1 MDWSRRAGVALVAAA
16 VAFTTAGPA
25 GAGAAG
31 ATSPPTSPAAAA
43 AASGGYQ
50 ALSPARLLDTRATGT
65 TVDGVSKGG
74 GPLGPGATRTVKV
87 TGRGGVPTTGVA
99 AVVLNVTAVKATTSA
114 YVTVFPAGETRPNA
128 SNINVVAG
136 DVSPNA
142 VVVKVGASGSVSL
155 FLSAGSSDMLAD
167 VAGYYP
173 ADGSFTSLSPGRL
186 LDTRASGATV
196 DGQARAGGAI
206 GAGATRDLQVAGRYG
221 IPTTGVDAVVL
232 NVTGVRP
239 TAGTYLSVWPNG
251 SSRPNASNLN
261 LAAGET
267 KPNLVVAKL
276 GSSGKVSFFNASGK
290 VDVLADVAGWIPTGT
305 SYSALTPARLLDTR
319 PTGATVDGL
328 NQRSGAVG
336 AGKSVTIQVTGR
348 DGIPSSGVSAVVL
361 NVTGV
366 GPTASTYVTAYP
378 TGEPQPNASNLNLV
392 RGETRPNLV
401 FVKVGTGGK
410 VSLFNAGGSV
420 NLLADVAG
428 WFADGTTPA
437 APTVT
442 TTSLPGATKGTAY
455 SQTLAAS
462 GGTTPYTWSVT
473 SGTLP
478 AGLSLASAT
487 GVISG
492 TPTTVESKTFTVQVK
507 DAGALTDTQSL
518 TLSVTDGPPGPQITT
533 TTLANATVGSGYDVA
548 VTATGGTTP
557 YAWSVTSG
565 SLPGGLTLGGSTGRI
580 TGTPTSTGT
589 SFFTVQVR
597 DAAAKVDVQQ
607 LSIVVNP
614 VGNSTIKGTVTDTS
628 ATPKALAG
636 VRVILRSTRRA
647 ISRETT
653 TTATGAYAFEKL
665 PATSD
670 YTVCF
675 SGASA
680 TGGTTDA
687 TGYAASCHAE
697 NTAFGTPGH
706 LDLPASTTRTVNRAL
721 KAGGAVSGTV
731 VNSAATPAGV
741 AGISVSASESSGS
754 YSSPF
759 PGSATTATS
768 GAWVIKGLRPGTYEV
783 CFDTFSA
790 NFTATSGT
798 GYLDECWNDQ
808 RSSGTPTPV
817 VVTAGATKTGVN
829 AALAAGGAVTGKVTD
844 TTTGLP
850 LAGVSVQV
858 SGESFGFATTSA
870 TGLWT
875 VRGLETGTYEVCF
888 DDFGDVTG
896 GSPNGYL
903 AECWDDQTSGSST
916 EVAVTAGATKT
927 GINAGLLAGARIT
940 GKVTSPAA
948 AAIPNVGV
956 DLYES
961 DGGYVTSARTGADG
975 TYALKGVVAGSG
987 YKVCFGPNDDTWAG
1001 ECWNDK
1007 PNLDTANGINVA
1019 AGGTTANINAVLA
1032 LGGTITGKVIESG
1045 GTSKPLGDVQVSVSS
1060 TATDSF
1066 GFVRTA
1072 SDGTYRVAGLTPGTD
1087 YRVCFSGR
1095 NGTGGANDVRGYVD
1109 ECWNDKA
1116 AGSGDAVTVTGG
1128 GTVANINAAL
1138 APAGAVSGKVTQ
1150 ASSTKPLAGVTVTAR
1165 STTGFT
1171 TERAVTDVDGTY
1183 TINVLVPASNYQ
1195 VCFTQTYG
1203 GNGGT
1208 NDALGYVEQCWQN
1221 KPIGQASTPVVVTG
1235 ASTRT
1240 GVNAA
1245 LLDAGGITGTVTDA
1259 GTGKLRGVEVTL
1271 SMGTS
1276 TSQSVLTGADG
1287 TYRING
1293 VAPGTAYVVCFDAE
1307 AALGGAADNVG
1318 YLSECWNDKPIT
1330 KVGANPVA
1338 VTSGVATANINAS
1351 LSPASGISGVVTE
1364 AGSGKPLEDVFVQVE
1379 SDALNVF
1386 EFATTSATGA
1396 WSVKGLP
1403 VGTDYTV
1410 CFDPSSATGGTSTTG
1425 HIEQCWNNKPDALTA
1440 TKVATTAGAMKTGV
1454 GASLVAAGGISGKV
1468 TAATG
1473 GAALGGVDV
1482 FVSRAAGPGFG
1493 FATTA
1498 ADGTWKVTG
1507 LAAATDW
1514 VVCFESATVGGVS
1527 YFGEC
1532 WNDQPDE
1539 STATKVTV
1547 TAGAVVP
1554 NVNGTLGTAGGISG
1568 KVTAQTGGAA
1578 LPDVDV
1584 IVSSDTTSTF
1594 EFASTAADG
1603 SYTVPGLRPATDYVV
1618 CFGETTI
1625 AGVTYFGECWNNQ
1638 PDESTAT
1645 KVTVTGGATTAN
1657 INGTLGTAGG
1667 ISGKVTAASGGAA
1680 LADVD
1685 VTVQSD
1691 TTFAFESAT
1700 TAADGTWSV
1709 TGLPPATDYVVCFD
1723 GFAATGGPSSTGY
1736 GFECWDNQADES
1748 TATKVTVASGTTKT
1762 GVNAA
1767 LDATP

>member
-1 MDWSRRAGVALVAAA
+1 MNWTRRSGAVLVAAA
-16 VAFTTAGPA
+16 VAFTTTGPA
-25 GAGAAG
+25 GAA
-31 ATSPPTSPAAAA
+31 SPPPAPAKAAAA
-43 AASGGYQ
+43 AATGGYV
-50 ALSPARLLDTRATGT
+50 ALSPARLLDTRGAGT
-65 TVDGVSKGG
+65 TVDGQSRGG

-186 LDTRASGATV
+186 LDTRASGTTV
-196 DGQARAGGAI
+196 DGQAKAGGAI
-206 GAGATRDLQVAGRYG
+206 GAGGTRDLQVAGRYG

-239 TAGTYLSVWPNG
+239 TAGTYLSVWPTG
-251 SSRPNASNLN
+251 SARPNASNLN

-276 GSSGKVSFFNASGK
+276 GTGGKVSFFNAGGK

-319 PTGATVDGL
+319 PTGTTVDGL

-336 AGKSVTIQVTGR
+336 AGSSVNIQVTGR
-348 DGIPSSGVSAVVL
+348 HGIPSTGVSAVVL

-378 TGEPQPNASNLNLV
+378 TGEPRPNASNLNLV

-428 WFADGTTPA
+428 WFGEGSTTPG
-437 APTVT
+437 PTVT
-442 TTSLPGATKGTAY
+442 TTSLVGATVGSAY

-462 GGTTPYTWSVT
+462 GGATPYTWSLASGTLPAGLALAPSTGLISGTPTTAETKTFTVQVKDAGGLTATKSLTITVSPAPPGPQITTTTLTNATVGSGYDVAITATGGTTPYTWSVT

-478 AGLSLASAT
+478 TGLSL
-487 GVISG
+487 
-492 TPTTVESKTFTVQVK
+492 
-507 DAGALTDTQSL
+507 GA
-518 TLSVTDGPPGPQITT
+518 
-533 TTLANATVGSGYDVA
+533 
-548 VTATGGTTP
+548 
-557 YAWSVTSG
+557 
-565 SLPGGLTLGGSTGRI
+565 STGRI

-597 DAAAKVDVQQ
+597 DATAKVDAQP
-607 LSIVVNP
+607 LSIIVDP
-614 VGNSTIKGTVTDTS
+614 VGSGTIKGTVTDTS
-628 ATPKALAG
+628 ATPKALTN
-636 VRVILRSTRRA
+636 VRVVLRSTRRA

-653 TTATGAYAFEKL
+653 TVAGAYSFTKL

-670 YTVCF
+670 WTVCF
-675 SGASA
+675 GGANA
-680 TGGTTDA
+680 TGGATDA

-697 NTAFGTPGH
+697 NTATGTPGH
-706 LDLPASTTRTVNRAL
+706 IDLPSAATKTINRAL
-721 KAGGAVSGTV
+721 KAGAAMSGTV
-731 VNSAATPAGV
+731 TNSAATPAGI
-741 AGISVSASESSGS
+741 AGISVSADESASS
-754 YSSPF
+754 YSSIF
-759 PGSATTATS
+759 QDNAVTSTS
-768 GAWVIKGLRPGTYEV
+768 GAWLIKGLRPGTYGV
-783 CFDTFSA
+783 CFDSFSA

-798 GYLDECWNDQ
+798 GWLDECWNDQ
-808 RSSGTPTPV
+808 HGFGVPTPV
-817 VVTAGATKTGVN
+817 VVTAGTTKTGVN

-850 LAGVSVQV
+850 LAGVSVQI
-858 SGESFGFATTSA
+858 SGPSFGFATTSA
-870 TGLWT
+870 TGTWT

-888 DDFGDVTG
+888 DDFGNVTG
-896 GSPNGYL
+896 GAANGYL
-903 AECWDDQTSGSST
+903 GECWNDQPQGSGT

-927 GINAGLLAGARIT
+927 GINAGLLAGGRIT

-948 AAIPNVGV
+948 AAIANVGV
-956 DLYES
+956 DLYEA
-961 DGGYVTSARTGADG
+961 DGGYVTSGRTAADG
-975 TYALKGVVAGSG
+975 TYALKGIVAGTG
-987 YKVCFGPNDDTWAG
+987 YKVCFAPNDDVWSG

-1007 PNLDTANGINVA
+1007 PTLETANGITVA

-1032 LGGTITGKVIESG
+1032 LGGAITGTVSEAT
-1045 GTSKPLGDVQVSVSS
+1045 GTLKKLGDVQVSVSS
-1060 TATDSF
+1060 NTTDTF
-1066 GFVRTA
+1066 GFTRTL
-1072 SDGTYRVAGLTPGTD
+1072 SDGTYRVAGLNPGTD

-1116 AGSGDAVTVTGG
+1116 SGSGDPVTVTGG
-1128 GTVANINAAL
+1128 GTTANINAGL

-1150 ASSTKPLAGVTVTAR
+1150 ASSAKPLAGVSVTAR
-1165 STTGFT
+1165 TATGFT

-1183 TINVLVPASNYQ
+1183 TINVLAPASNYQ
-1195 VCFTQTYG
+1195 VCFSQTFG

-1221 KPIGQASTPVVVTG
+1221 KPLGQTPTAVVVAG

-1245 LLDAGGITGTVTDA
+1245 LADAGGIKGTVTDA
-1259 GTGKLRGVEVTL
+1259 GTGKLRGVEVTV
-1271 SMGTS
+1271 STGTS
-1276 TSQSVLTGADG
+1276 STQSVFTGADG
-1287 TYRING
+1287 TYQVSG
-1293 VAPGTAYVVCFDAE
+1293 VAPGTAYVVCFEAQ

-1318 YLSECWNDKPIT
+1318 YLSECWNNKPFT
-1330 KVGANPVA
+1330 KVGATPVT
-1338 VTSGVATANINAS
+1338 VTAGVATPNINAS

-1364 AGSGKPLEDVFVQVE
+1364 AGSGKPLEDVSVQVE
-1379 SDALNVF
+1379 SDSLNIF
-1386 EFATTSATGA
+1386 EFASTSATGA
-1396 WSVKGLP
+1396 WSVRGLP
-1403 VGTDYTV
+1403 VAADYTV
-1410 CFDPSSATGGTSTTG
+1410 CFDPSFSTGGTSTTG
-1425 HIEQCWNNKPDALTA
+1425 HVEQCWNNKPDVTTA
-1440 TKVATTAGAMKTGV
+1440 TKVATTAGVMKTGV
-1454 GASLVAAGGISGKV
+1454 GASVAAAGGISGKV

-1482 FVSRAAGPGFG
+1482 IVQRATGSGFG

-1514 VVCFESATVGGVS
+1514 VVCFESATVAGLS

-1532 WNDQPDE
+1532 WNNQPDE
-1539 STATKVTV
+1539 TTATKVVV
-1547 TAGAVVP
+1547 TAGAVVA
-1554 NVNGTLGTAGGISG
+1554 NVNGTLERAGTISG

-1578 LPDVDV
+1578 LAGVDV
-1584 IVSSDTTSTF
+1584 SVSNDSTF
-1594 EFASTAADG
+1594 EFATTAADG
-1603 SYTVPGLRPATDYVV
+1603 TYSVPGLAPASDYVV
-1618 CFGETTI
+1618 CFSETTV

-1645 KVTVTGGATTAN
+1645 KVAVTGGATTAN
-1657 INGTLGTAGG
+1657 INGTLGSAGG
-1667 ISGKVTAASGGAA
+1667 MSGKVTAASGGAA
-1680 LADVD
+1680 LDGVE
-1685 VTVQSD
+1685 VTVSSD
-1691 TTFAFESAT
+1691 STFVFEFAT

-1709 TGLPPATDYVVCFD
+1709 PGLPPANDYVVCFD
-1723 GFAATGGPSSTGY
+1723 GTFATGGPSTTGY
-1736 GFECWDNQADES
+1736 AYECWDNQPDES

-1767 LDATP
+1767 LTANP

>member
-1 MDWSRRAGVALVAAA
+1 MDRTRRLGVALVAAA
-16 VAFTTAGPA
+16 VALTTAGPA

-31 ATSPPTSPAAAA
+31 STSPPTPPEAAAA
-43 AASGGYQ
+43 ATGGYQ

-65 TVDGVSKGG
+65 TVDGLSKGG

-114 YVTVFPAGETRPNA
+114 YVTVFPAGEARPNA

-186 LDTRASGATV
+186 LDTRATGTTV
-196 DGQARAGGAI
+196 DGQAKAGGAI
-206 GAGATRDLQVAGRYG
+206 GAGATRDLQVGGRYG

-239 TAGTYLSVWPNG
+239 TVGTYLSVWPTG
-251 SSRPNASNLN
+251 STRPNASNLN

-276 GSSGKVSFFNASGK
+276 GTGGKVSFFNAGGK

-305 SYSALTPARLLDTR
+305 SYNALTPARLLDTR
-319 PTGATVDGL
+319 PTGTTVDGL

-336 AGKSVTIQVTGR
+336 AGASVNVQVTGR
-348 DGIPSSGVSAVVL
+348 HGIPSTGVTAVVL

-378 TGEPQPNASNLNLV
+378 TGEPRPNASNLNLV
-392 RGETRPNLV
+392 RNETRPNLV

-428 WFADGTTPA
+428 WFGDGTSAPT
-437 APTVT
+437 PTVT
-442 TTSLPGATKGTAY
+442 TTSLPGAGVGTSY
-455 SQTLAAS
+455 SQTLAAT
-462 GGTTPYTWSVT
+462 GGKTPYTWSVT

-478 AGLSLASAT
+478 AGLGLAAST

-492 TPTTVESKTFTVQVK
+492 TPTTVETKTFTVQVK
-507 DAGALTDTQSL
+507 DAGGLTDTQSL
-518 TLSVTDGPPGPQITT
+518 TLAVTSGPAGPTIST

-548 VTATGGTTP
+548 ITATGGSTP
-557 YAWSVTSG
+557 YTWSVTSG
-565 SLPGGLTLGGSTGRI
+565 SLPGGLALGTSTGRI
-580 TGTPTSTGT
+580 TGTPTSSGT
-589 SFFTVQVR
+589 SFFTVQVK
-597 DAAAKVDVQQ
+597 DAAAKVDVQP
-607 LSIVVNP
+607 LSIVVDP
-614 VGNSTIKGTVTDTS
+614 MGAGTIKGAATDTS

-647 ISRETT
+647 INRETT
-653 TTATGAYAFEKL
+653 TTAAGAYSFTGL

-675 SGASA
+675 SGANA

-697 NTAFGTPGH
+697 NTAYGTPGH
-706 LDLPASTTRTVNRAL
+706 IDLPAATTRTINRAL

-731 VNSAATPAGV
+731 VNSAATPAGI
-741 AGISVSASESSGS
+741 AGISVSAIESSS
-754 YSSPF
+754 SWSSPF
-759 PGSATTATS
+759 PSGASTSAS
-768 GAWVIKGLRPGTYEV
+768 GAWVIKGLRPGTYGV
-783 CFDTFSA
+783 CFDAFSA
-790 NFTATSGT
+790 NFSATSGT

-808 RSSGTPTPV
+808 HGFGVPTPV

-829 AALAAGGAVTGKVTD
+829 AALAAGGAVSGKVTD

-888 DDFGDVTG
+888 EDFGDVTG
-896 GSPNGYL
+896 GSANGYIG
-903 AECWDDQTSGSST
+903 ECWNDQPFGSGS

-927 GINAGLLAGARIT
+927 AVNAGLLAGARIT

-956 DLYES
+956 DLYDP
-961 DGGYVTSARTGADG
+961 DGDYVTSGRTGADG
-975 TYALKGVVAGSG
+975 TYALKGLTAGTG
-987 YKVCFGPNDDTWAG
+987 YKVCFSPNDDVWAG

-1007 PNLDTANGINVA
+1007 PTLATANGINVT
-1019 AGGTTANINAVLA
+1019 AGGTTASINAVLA
-1032 LGGTITGKVIESG
+1032 LGGAITGKATESG
-1045 GTSKPLGDVQVSVSS
+1045 GTGKPLGDVQVSVSS
-1060 TATDSF
+1060 NATDSF
-1066 GFVRTA
+1066 GFTRTA
-1072 SDGTYRVAGLTPGTD
+1072 ADGTYRVAGLTPGTD

-1109 ECWNDKA
+1109 ECWSDKA
-1116 AGSGDAVTVTGG
+1116 SGAGDPVTVTGG
-1128 GTVANINAAL
+1128 GTTANVNAAL

-1150 ASSTKPLAGVTVTAR
+1150 ASSAKPLAGVTVTAR
-1165 STTGFT
+1165 STTSFT

-1183 TINVLVPASNYQ
+1183 TINVLAPASNYQ
-1195 VCFTQTYG
+1195 VCFSQTFG

-1208 NDALGYVEQCWQN
+1208 NDVLGYVEQCWQN
-1221 KPIGQASTPVVVTG
+1221 KPIGQTPTSVVVTG

-1245 LLDAGGITGTVTDA
+1245 LADAGGIAGTVTDA
-1259 GTGKLRGVEVTL
+1259 GTGKLRGVEVTV
-1271 SMGTS
+1271 STGTS
-1276 TSQSVLTGADG
+1276 TTQSVLTGADG
-1287 TYRING
+1287 TYRVNG

-1307 AALGGAADNVG
+1307 AALGGAADAVG
-1318 YLSECWNDKPIT
+1318 YLSECWNDKPFT
-1330 KVGANPVA
+1330 KVGANAVA
-1338 VTSGVATANINAS
+1338 VASGVATAGINAS

-1379 SDALNVF
+1379 SDALNIF

-1425 HIEQCWNNKPDALTA
+1425 HVEQCWNNKPDVLTA
-1440 TKVATTAGAMKTGV
+1440 TKVTTTAGVMKTGV
-1454 GASLVAAGGISGKV
+1454 GASVAAAGGISGKV

-1482 FVSRAAGPGFG
+1482 FVSRAGGSGFG

-1514 VVCFESATVGGVS
+1514 VVCFEGMTVGSVS

-1532 WNDQPDE
+1532 WNNQPDE
-1539 STATKVTV
+1539 TTATRVTV
-1547 TAGAVVP
+1547 TAGAVTA

-1578 LPDVDV
+1578 LADVDV
-1584 IVSSDTTSTF
+1584 FVSNDSTF

-1603 SYTVPGLRPATDYVV
+1603 TYTVSGLMPATDYVV

-1638 PDESTAT
+1638 PDETTAT

-1667 ISGKVTAASGGAA
+1667 MSGKVTAASGGAA
-1680 LADVD
+1680 LADVE
-1685 VTVQSD
+1685 VTVSSD
-1691 TTFAFESAT
+1691 TTFAFEFAT

-1709 TGLPPATDYVVCFD
+1709 TGLAPAADYVVCFD
-1723 GFAATGGPSSTGY
+1723 GSFASGGPSSNGY
-1736 GFECWDNQADES
+1736 AYECWDDKADET

-1762 GVNAA
+1762 GVDAA
-1767 LDATP
+1767 LVANP